1 MKVMKP
7 ERWRQVE
14 RLYYA
19 ALEREP
25 DERAAFLDSA
35 CAGDEGLRHEV
46 ASLIAAG
53 DRIGGFMEPPVGFA
67 AEAPASA
74 PQPSMIGQTLT
85 HYRIVS
91 LLGKGGMG
99 EVYLGEDTTL
109 RRKVALKLLPAAFT
123 SDRERLR
130 RFEQEARAVSA
141 LNHPNIIT
149 IYEIG
154 QVPTEAGGMRYL
166 VTEYIEGETLRQWTE
181 REPLILSRALDI
193 AAQVASALAAAHAA
207 GITHRDIKP
216 ENVMVRPDGL
226 VKVLDFGLAKLTGER
241 TGEWRSVRAG
251 DLATLAPT
259 PPLSTDPGMLMGTV
273 GYMSPEQVRGEDAD
287 APSDIFS
294 FGCVLYEMVTGRRAF
309 ARQSAAETM
318 AAILQDEPPEIAASD
333 KDLPCELD
341 RLIRHCLE
349 KSPAERFQ
357 SARDLGFA
365 LREMSSGSSLVKSV
379 SAPARAHAH
388 PLDHRAVWL
397 AAALALLLLSVAL
410 YLFTGRGKTIDS
422 LAILPF
428 ANASANPD
436 AEYLSDGIA
445 ESIISSLSQLPRLR
459 VMARSTVHRY
469 KGQEIDPRKVGRDLH
484 VDAVLTGNLIQRGE
498 TLIIKMELVKVEDGS
513 QLWGEQYQRKFSD
526 VLAVQAEIAKQ
537 ISEKLRLKLTGEER
551 QRLTKVYTENAE
563 AYQLYLKGRYYW
575 NRRTPESLNKSIE
588 YFQQA
593 TDKDPNYALGYA
605 GLADSYSMLGS
616 PVGGVSPREKF
627 PKAKAA
633 ALKALELD
641 DTLAEAYAALILVRL
656 RYDWDWLAAEKEIKR
671 AVELNPN
678 YSMTHQLYA
687 DYLRVMGRP
696 DEAIAEIKR
705 AQELEPLSL
714 NTNAVVGVHLYFARQ
729 YDQAI
734 EQCQKTLDL
743 DQNFA
748 PAHLFLGWAYV
759 QKARYEE
766 AIAAVK
772 KATSLSPSEPR
783 SVSALGYAYAM
794 SGQTGEAMN
803 ILDQLKELSRRR
815 YISPHDRAIIYA
827 GLGEKEQ
834 AFAWLDKA
842 YADRSWPLPLLK
854 VDPRFDSL
862 RSDPRFADLVRR
874 IGLAP

>member
-25 DERAAFLDSA
+25 DERSAFLGSA
-35 CAGDEGLRHEV
+35 CAGDESLRREV
-46 ASLIAAG
+46 ASLVAAG
-53 DRIGGFMEPPVGFA
+53 DRIGGFMEPPASFA
-67 AEAPASA
+67 AEAPATA
-74 PQPSMIGQTLT
+74 PQASMIGQTLT

-99 EVYLGEDTTL
+99 EVYLGQDTTL
-109 RRKVALKLLPAAFT
+109 GRKVALKLLPATFT

-149 IYEIG
+149 IHEIG
-154 QVPTEAGGMRYL
+154 QVTSEAGGMRYL

-193 AAQVASALAAAHAA
+193 AVQVASALAAAHAA

-226 VKVLDFGLAKLTGER
+226 VKVLDFGLAKLRGER
-241 TGEWRSVRAG
+241 AGEQGSGRAG
-251 DLATLAPT
+251 EPASVAPT
-259 PPLSTDPGMLMGTV
+259 PPHSTDPGMVIGTV
-273 GYMSPEQVRGEDAD
+273 GYMSPEQVRGEEAD

-294 FGCVLYEMVTGRRAF
+294 FGCVLYEMVTGQRAF
-309 ARQSAAETM
+309 ARQTAAETM
-318 AAILQDEPPEIAASD
+318 AAILRDEAPEIAASD
-333 KDLPCELD
+333 KGLPHELE
-341 RLIRHCLE
+341 RVIRHCLE
-349 KSPAERFQ
+349 KNPAERFQ

-365 LREMSSGSSLVKSV
+365 LREMSSGSRRVKSV
-379 SAPARAHAH
+379 SAPAKAHAH
-388 PLDHRAVWL
+388 QAVWL
-397 AAALALLLLSVAL
+397 AAAVALVLLSLAL

-459 VMARSTVHRY
+459 VMARSTVLRY

-513 QLWGEQYQRKFSD
+513 QLWGEQYQRKFSGL
-526 VLAVQAEIAKQ
+526 LAVQAEIARQ
-537 ISEKLRLKLTGEER
+537 ISEKLRLKLTGEEQ
-551 QRLTKVYTENAE
+551 QRLTKHYTENAE

-593 TDKDPNYALGYA
+593 TDKDPNYALAYA
-605 GLADSYSMLGS
+605 GLADSYSLLGS
-616 PVGGVSPREKF
+616 PVGGGSPKEKF

-641 DTLAEAYAALILVRL
+641 DTLAEAYASLVIVRL
-656 RYDWDWLAAEKEIKR
+656 RYDWDWLVAEREIKR
-671 AVELNPN
+671 AIELNPN

-705 AQELEPLSL
+705 SQELEPLSL
-714 NTNAVVGVHLYFARQ
+714 NTSAVVGIHFYFAHQ

-743 DQNFA
+743 DPNFA
-748 PAHLFLGWAYV
+748 PAHLYLGWAYV

-766 AIAAVK
+766 AIAAAK
-772 KATSLSPSEPR
+772 KASSLSPSDLR
-783 SVSALGYAYAM
+783 TVSALGHAYAV
-794 SGQTGEAMN
+794 SGQTSEAVN
-803 ILDQLKELSRRR
+803 ILDQLKELSRQR
-815 YISPHDRAIIYA
+815 YISPHDMAIIYT

-862 RSDPRFADLVRR
+862 RSDPRFAGLVRR

>member
-1 MKVMKP
+1 V
-7 ERWRQVE
+7 
-14 RLYYA
+14 
-19 ALEREP
+19 
-25 DERAAFLDSA
+25 
-35 CAGDEGLRHEV
+35 
-46 ASLIAAG
+46 
-53 DRIGGFMEPPVGFA
+53 
-67 AEAPASA
+67 
-74 PQPSMIGQTLT
+74 
-85 HYRIVS
+85 
-91 LLGKGGMG
+91 
-99 EVYLGEDTTL
+99 
-109 RRKVALKLLPAAFT
+109 
-123 SDRERLR
+123 
-130 RFEQEARAVSA
+130 
-141 LNHPNIIT
+141 
-149 IYEIG
+149 
-154 QVPTEAGGMRYL
+154 
-166 VTEYIEGETLRQWTE
+166 
-181 REPLILSRALDI
+181 
-193 AAQVASALAAAHAA
+193 
-207 GITHRDIKP
+207 
-216 ENVMVRPDGL
+216 
-226 VKVLDFGLAKLTGER
+226 
-241 TGEWRSVRAG
+241 
-251 DLATLAPT
+251 
-259 PPLSTDPGMLMGTV
+259 
-273 GYMSPEQVRGEDAD
+273 
-287 APSDIFS
+287 
-294 FGCVLYEMVTGRRAF
+294 
-309 ARQSAAETM
+309 
-318 AAILQDEPPEIAASD
+318 
-333 KDLPCELD
+333 
-341 RLIRHCLE
+341 
-349 KSPAERFQ
+349 
-357 SARDLGFA
+357 
-365 LREMSSGSSLVKSV
+365 
-379 SAPARAHAH
+379 
-388 PLDHRAVWL
+388 
-397 AAALALLLLSVAL
+397 LLSLAL

-459 VMARSTVHRY
+459 VMARSTVLRY
-469 KGQEIDPRKVGRDLH
+469 KGREIDPRKVGRDLH

-513 QLWGEQYQRKFSD
+513 QLWGEQYQRKFSG

-537 ISEKLRLKLTGEER
+537 ISEKLRLKLTGEEQ
-551 QRLTKVYTENAE
+551 QRLTKHYTENAE

-616 PVGGVSPREKF
+616 PVGGISPREKF

-641 DTLAEAYAALILVRL
+641 DTLAEAYAALVLVRL
-656 RYDWDWLAAEKEIKR
+656 RYDWDWLAAEREIKR

-714 NTNAVVGVHLYFARQ
+714 NTNAVVGVHFYFARQ

-734 EQCQKTLDL
+734 EQCQKTLEL
-743 DQNFA
+743 DSNFA

-772 KATSLSPSEPR
+772 KATLLSPGDLRPL
-783 SVSALGYAYAM
+783 SALGYAYAM

-834 AFAWLDKA
+834 AFAWLDNA

>member
-35 CAGDEGLRHEV
+35 CAGDESLRHEV
-46 ASLIAAG
+46 SSLIAAG
-53 DRIGGFMEPPVGFA
+53 DRIGGFMEPPAPFA
-67 AEAPASA
+67 AEAPATA

-109 RRKVALKLLPAAFT
+109 GRKVALKLLPAAFT

-130 RFEQEARAVSA
+130 RFEQEARAVSS

-149 IYEIG
+149 IHEIG
-154 QVPTEAGGMRYL
+154 QVTTEAGGMRYL

-193 AAQVASALAAAHAA
+193 AVQVASALAAAHAA

-226 VKVLDFGLAKLTGER
+226 VKVLDFGLAKLTEER
-241 TGEWRSVRAG
+241 TGEWKSGRAG
-251 DLATLAPT
+251 EMANLAPI
-259 PPLSTDPGMLMGTV
+259 PPLSTDPGMVMGTV
-273 GYMSPEQVRGEDAD
+273 GYMSPEQVRGEEAD

-294 FGCVLYEMVTGRRAF
+294 FGCVLYEMVTGQRAF
-309 ARQSAAETM
+309 ARQTAAETM
-318 AAILQDEPPEIAASD
+318 AAILQDDAPEIAASN
-333 KDLPCELD
+333 KDLPHELE
-341 RLIRHCLE
+341 RVIRHCLE

-365 LREMSSGSSLVKSV
+365 LREMSSGSSRVKSV
-379 SAPARAHAH
+379 SAPAKAHAH
-388 PLDHRAVWL
+388 QAVWL
-397 AAALALLLLSVAL
+397 AAAVALVLLSLAL

-459 VMARSTVHRY
+459 VMARSTVLRY
-469 KGQEIDPRKVGRDLH
+469 KGREIDPRKVGRDLH

-513 QLWGEQYQRKFSD
+513 QLWGEQYQRKFSG

-537 ISEKLRLKLTGEER
+537 ISEKLRLKLTGEEQ
-551 QRLTKVYTENAE
+551 QRLTKHYTENAE

-616 PVGGVSPREKF
+616 PVGGISPREKF

-641 DTLAEAYAALILVRL
+641 DTLAEAYAALVLVRL
-656 RYDWDWLAAEKEIKR
+656 RYDWDWLAAEREIKR

-714 NTNAVVGVHLYFARQ
+714 NTNAVVGVHFYFARQ

-734 EQCQKTLDL
+734 EQCQKTLEL
-743 DQNFA
+743 DSNFA

-772 KATSLSPSEPR
+772 KATLLSPGDLRPL
-783 SVSALGYAYAM
+783 SALGYAYAM

-834 AFAWLDKA
+834 AFAWLDNA

>member
-19 ALEREP
+19 ALERQP
-25 DERAAFLDSA
+25 DERAAFLGSA
-35 CAGDEGLRHEV
+35 CAGDESLRREV

-53 DRIGGFMEPPVGFA
+53 DSVGGFMEPPVGFA
-67 AEAPASA
+67 AEAPATS

-109 RRKVALKLLPAAFT
+109 GRKVALKLLPAAFT

-149 IYEIG
+149 IHEIG
-154 QVPTEAGGMRYL
+154 QVITEAGGMRYL

-181 REPLILSRALDI
+181 RGPLILSRALDI
-193 AAQVASALAAAHAA
+193 AVQVASALAAAHTA

-241 TGEWRSVRAG
+241 TGEWRSERAAE
-251 DLATLAPT
+251 LATLAPT
-259 PPLSTDPGMLMGTV
+259 PPLSTDPGMVMGTV

-309 ARQSAAETM
+309 ARQTAAETM
-318 AAILQDEPPEIAASD
+318 AAILRDEPPEIAAPD
-333 KDLPCELD
+333 KDLPHELE
-341 RLIRHCLE
+341 RVIRHCLE
-349 KSPAERFQ
+349 KNPAERFQ

-365 LREMSSGSSLVKSV
+365 LREMSSGSRRVKSV
-379 SAPARAHAH
+379 SAPAKAHAH
-388 PLDHRAVWL
+388 QAVWL
-397 AAALALLLLSVAL
+397 AAAVALVLLSLAL

-593 TDKDPNYALGYA
+593 IDKDPNYALGYA

-794 SGQTGEAMN
+794 SGQAGEAMN

>member
-25 DERAAFLDSA
+25 DERAAFLGSA
-35 CAGDEGLRHEV
+35 CAGDESLRREV
-46 ASLIAAG
+46 ASLVAAG
-53 DRIGGFMEPPVGFA
+53 DRIGGFMEPPASFA
-67 AEAPASA
+67 AEAPATA

-109 RRKVALKLLPAAFT
+109 GRKVALKLLPAVFT

-149 IYEIG
+149 IHEIG
-154 QVPTEAGGMRYL
+154 QVLTEAGGMRYL
-166 VTEYIEGETLRQWTE
+166 VTEYIEGETLRQRTE

-193 AAQVASALAAAHAA
+193 AVQVASALAAAHAA

-226 VKVLDFGLAKLTGER
+226 VKVLDFGLAKLRE
-241 TGEWRSVRAG
+241 ERAG
-251 DLATLAPT
+251 EQGSGRAGEPASVAPT
-259 PPLSTDPGMLMGTV
+259 PPHSTDPGMVIGTV
-273 GYMSPEQVRGEDAD
+273 GYMSPEQVRGEEAG
-287 APSDIFS
+287 ARSDIFS
-294 FGCVLYEMVTGRRAF
+294 FGCVLYEMVTGERAF
-309 ARQSAAETM
+309 ARQTAAETM
-318 AAILQDEPPEIAASD
+318 AAILRDEAPEIAASD
-333 KDLPCELD
+333 KDLPHELE
-341 RLIRHCLE
+341 RVIRHCLE
-349 KSPAERFQ
+349 KNPAERFQ

-365 LREMSSGSSLVKSV
+365 LRDMLSGSSLVKSV
-379 SAPARAHAH
+379 SAPSKAHAH
-388 PLDHRAVWL
+388 PAVWL

-459 VMARSTVHRY
+459 VMARSTVLRY

-513 QLWGEQYQRKFSD
+513 QLWGEQYQRKFSG
-526 VLAVQAEIAKQ
+526 VLAMQAEIAKQ
-537 ISEKLRLKLTGEER
+537 ISEKLRLKLTGEE
-551 QRLTKVYTENAE
+551 QHRLTKVYTDNAE

-593 TDKDPNYALGYA
+593 ADKDPNYALAYV
-605 GLADSYSMLGS
+605 GLADSYSLLGS
-616 PVGGVSPREKF
+616 PVGGGSPREKF

-641 DTLAEAYAALILVRL
+641 DTLAEAYASLVIVRL
-656 RYDWDWLAAEKEIKR
+656 RYDWDWLVAEREIKR
-671 AVELNPN
+671 AIELNPN
-678 YSMTHQLYA
+678 YSMTHLMYA
-687 DYLRVMGRP
+687 DYLRVMGRS

-714 NTNAVVGVHLYFARQ
+714 NTNAVVGVHFYFARQ

-743 DQNFA
+743 DPNFA
-748 PAHLFLGWAYV
+748 QAHLFLGWAYV

-766 AIAAVK
+766 AIAAAK
-772 KATSLSPSEPR
+772 KASSLSPSDLR
-783 SVSALGYAYAM
+783 TVSALGHAYAV
-794 SGQTGEAMN
+794 SGQTSEAVN
-803 ILDQLKELSRRR
+803 ILDQLKELSRQR
-815 YISPHDRAIIYA
+815 YISPHDMAIIYT

-854 VDPRFDSL
+854 FDPRFDSL